1 MREESTAG
9 RICAVIPAYNE
20 ADRVGGV
27 VRRTLPHVDRV
38 IVVDDGSADATAEA
52 ARSAGADAVRH
63 DRNLGKG
70 AALATGL
77 QRAAA
82 AGFDGAV
89 TLDADGQHDPDEVPR
104 LIAAFRDTGADIVL
118 GTRMGDRRGMP
129 LVRALTNLVTSIV
142 ISCLA
147 GRRITD
153 SQCGFRVLRLS
164 TAGRLPLSASRY
176 DTESEILVK
185 AARLSMSI
193 KEVPIDTIYGGE
205 TSKISPLVDTWRFI
219 RLALRLIFVER
230 EMRV

>member
-20 ADRVGGV
+20 ADRVGVV
-27 VRRTLPHVDRV
+27 VRRTLFHVDHV
-38 IVVDDGSADATAEA
+38 VVVDDGSADATAEA
-52 ARSAGADAVRH
+52 ARSAGADVVRH
-63 DRNLGKG
+63 DLNRGKG

-82 AGFDGAV
+82 VGFEGAV
-89 TLDADGQHDPDEVPR
+89 TLDADGQHDSGEIPH
-104 LIAAFRDTGADIVL
+104 LIETFRDSGADIVL
-118 GTRMGDRRGMP
+118 GTRMRNRRGMP
-129 LVRALTNLVTSIV
+129 VVRALTNLVTSIV

-147 GRRITD
+147 GRRVTD

-193 KEVPIDTIYGGE
+193 KEVPINTIYAGE
-205 TSKISPLVDTWRFI
+205 QSKINPLVDTWRFI

-230 EMRV
+230 GMRL